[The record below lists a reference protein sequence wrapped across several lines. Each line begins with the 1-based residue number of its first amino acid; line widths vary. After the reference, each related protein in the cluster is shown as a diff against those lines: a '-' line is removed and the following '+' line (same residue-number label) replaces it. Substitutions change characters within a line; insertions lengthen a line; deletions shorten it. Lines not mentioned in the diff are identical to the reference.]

1 VEVWVSLYRRSPRPV
16 AIAIDRIQAQ
26 LAPETLLAE
35 VQQVWGEV
43 VGSAIAGEAEP
54 TSERAGVL
62 TISCA
67 ASVWAH
73 ELDLMSPVIVERLNA
88 VLRRGAIA
96 RLRCVTLPSRPP
108 VHQR

>member
-1 VEVWVSLYRRSPRPV
+1 VSLYRRSPRPV
-16 AIAIDRIQAQ
+16 SIALERIQAQ

-35 VQQVWGEV
+35 VQQVWGQV
-43 VGSAIAGEAEP
+43 VGAMVAAEAEP

-73 ELDLMSPVIVERLNA
+73 ELDLMAPVIVERLNA
-88 VLRRGAIA
+88 VLSRGAIA
-96 RLRCVTLPSRPP
+96 RLRCVTLPSRPAG
-108 VHQR
+108 HQP

>member
-1 VEVWVSLYRRSPRPV
+1 MTLYRRSPRPV
-16 AIAIDRIQAQ
+16 SLAIERIQAQ

-35 VQQVWGEV
+35 VQQVWGDV
-43 VGSAIAGEAEP
+43 VGAAIAEEAEP

-73 ELDLMSPVIVERLNA
+73 ELDLMAPEIMERLNA

-96 RLRCVTLPSRPP
+96 RLRCVTLPSRPAA
-108 VHQR
+108 

>member
-1 VEVWVSLYRRSPRPV
+1 MLYRRSPRPV
-16 AIAIDRIQAQ
+16 SFAIDRIQAQ

-35 VQQVWGEV
+35 VQQVWSDV
-43 VGSAIAGEAEP
+43 VGAAIAGEAEP

-73 ELDLMSPVIVERLNA
+73 ELDLMAPVIVERLNT

-96 RLRCVTLPSRPP
+96 RLRCVTLPSPP
-108 VHQR
+108 AGQQR

>member
-1 VEVWVSLYRRSPRPV
+1 MIYRRSPRPV
-16 AIAIDRIQAQ
+16 SLALERMQVQ

-62 TISCA
+62 TISCG

-73 ELDLMSPVIVERLNA
+73 ELDLMSPVIVQRLNA

-96 RLRCVTLPSRPP
+96 RLRCVTLPSRTPGQ
-108 VHQR
+108 QR